1 MDSFYT
7 TITDPDQLACVAS
20 VAMRQSNRRQS
31 TPAAMP
37 SMEFRSKRMFKRVSE
52 HGESVDE
59 EC

>member
-7 TITDPDQLACVAS
+7 TINDPEQIACDFSDV
-20 VAMRQSNRRQS
+20 RRRQS

-37 SMEFRSKRMFKRVSE
+37 SMEFRTKRMFNSVPE
-52 HGESVDE
+52 HGESVDN